1 MPQYPQLQNV
11 ISRNIRV
18 CRTLPNRHDS
28 SKEQSTTIHR
38 KLHSHTMSQL
48 QCMMLPCLRMPL
60 LRYRIMFQDITTYKI
75 LPCYRMPQQRCRTIV
90 QEITAKMQGLV
101 KGCYTSC
108 VGPSYRMVHL
118 KCRVLLQ
125 DVTYVAQDRF
135 VRCHKFTTY
144 IVGPFYRMSPPT
156 PQERDMVFYT
166 YIKDKNCIEM
176 SQSLCRMMLQ
186 DITLKVENLV
196 VGCRTCYAG
205 PCYRMAQYLLIRL
218 CYKKSHIT
226 CRNHHEMSHILRR
239 IVYKMSHI
247 YCVNFK
253 CTGAHTI

>member
-1 MPQYPQLQNV
+1 
-11 ISRNIRV
+11 
-18 CRTLPNRHDS
+18 
-28 SKEQSTTIHR
+28 
-38 KLHSHTMSQL
+38 
-48 QCMMLPCLRMPL
+48 
-60 LRYRIMFQDITTYKI
+60 
-75 LPCYRMPQQRCRTIV
+75 
-90 QEITAKMQGLV
+90 
-101 KGCYTSC
+101 
-108 VGPSYRMVHL
+108 
-118 KCRVLLQ
+118 
-125 DVTYVAQDRF
+125 
-135 VRCHKFTTY
+135 
-144 IVGPFYRMSPPT
+144 MSPPT

-205 PCYRMAQYLLIRL
+205 PFYRMAQYLLIRL

-253 CTGAHTI
+253 CTGAHTIQNYAFKIITTDFTRLKVVAHLRVEKEGNENRREEQA